1 MGATQ
6 AGDRLAIGIDIG
18 GTKIAGGV
26 VAPDGEVLVRD
37 KVPTPGTGDAIVS
50 AVEALV
56 AKLRAA
62 SPDVAAIGVGAAGL
76 VEWPE
81 GRIRWAPNNAYRD
94 LPLRALLAEKT
105 GLPVRVDNDANVAA
119 WAEARFGAGEG
130 SRDLVLIAV
139 GTGIGGGLVLDGK
152 VYRGAT
158 GMGAELGHM
167 LVDVDGAP
175 CACGRTGCLEA
186 MASGSA
192 LGRYGR
198 EAAGADP
205 DGLLARLAGSPDKVT
220 GLTVAEAAGQD
231 DKVALELFDRLGFW
245 LGVGI
250 VNAITIFDPAV
261 VVIGGGLIAN
271 GELLLAPARAATE
284 RLQFGA
290 GHLDLPPIVA
300 ARLGPEAGV
309 VGAASIAFDPDD

>member
-37 KVPTPGTGDAIVS
+37 KVPTPDTGDAIVS
-50 AVEALV
+50 AVKALV

-94 LPLRALLAEKT
+94 LPLRALLAEET

>member
-37 KVPTPGTGDAIVS
+37 KVPTPDTGDAIVS

-158 GMGAELGHM
+158 GMGATCWSTSTAPPAPAAGPAAWRRWRRARRS
-167 LVDVDGAP
+167 GATGARRP
-175 CACGRTGCLEA
+175 GPTRTGCWP
-186 MASGSA
+186 GW
-192 LGRYGR
+192 
-198 EAAGADP
+198 P
-205 DGLLARLAGSPDKVT
+205 
-220 GLTVAEAAGQD
+220 
-231 DKVALELFDRLGFW
+231 
-245 LGVGI
+245 
-250 VNAITIFDPAV
+250 
-261 VVIGGGLIAN
+261 
-271 GELLLAPARAATE
+271 
-284 RLQFGA
+284 
-290 GHLDLPPIVA
+290 GH
-300 ARLGPEAGV
+300 RTR
-309 VGAASIAFDPDD
+309 